1 MGDYLIDDAHLVK
14 TREWFEKCKEV
25 VAGGESSYA
34 RLIGTRPI
42 VMAGGEGPCFY
53 DVDGN
58 RYIDWCIGY
67 GPMIFGHRPKAIVDA
82 VVEQITERGMLYT
95 FPHELDYEVGRKI
108 AQAVPG
114 IEQVRFANSGSEAT
128 QAAIRLARGYTG
140 KEKILKWEGSYN
152 GFLDCHAYSHV
163 PALEAAGPEKFP
175 RTLPSL
181 AGIPRAFEDTVI
193 VGCFNDLDSAETLI
207 KRHAHELAAVLS
219 EPILADA
226 GIIPPEPGFLEGLR
240 RLCDEND
247 VLLIFDEIITGFRVS
262 LGGAQERYGVI
273 PDITCVAKA
282 VGAGTPGAAAFGA
295 SREIMKI
302 EADNVVLHGGTYSA
316 NPLTLAGMNAALDIL
331 IDDRERVYGHL
342 NEHRRRDGG
351 RHERH
356 LRGAG
361 RARLDQSGRAHVAGL
376 LRPRGARDAIPSG
389 PRQRHALLRHA
400 AGRVPGARRVLPQL
414 QLRALLRMPGASTG
428 RRGREPRRHR
438 DGHED
443 REGAAGSAAR
453 RGVMPGPAP
462 SPS

>member
-1 MGDYLIDDAHLVK
+1 MNDHLIDDAHLVK
-14 TREWFEKCKEV
+14 TREWFEKCQEV

-58 RYIDWCIGY
+58 RYVDWCLGY

-82 VVEQITERGMLYT
+82 IVEQLTERGMLYT

-140 KEKILKWEGSYN
+140 KDKILKWEGSYN
-152 GFLDCHAYSHV
+152 GFLDCHAFSHF
-163 PALEAAGPEKFP
+163 PALDAAGPEKFP

-181 AGIPRAFEDTVI
+181 AGIPRAVEATVI

-240 RLCDEND
+240 RICDEND
-247 VLLIFDEIITGFRVS
+247 VLLIFDEIITGFRVA

-295 SREIMKI
+295 SREIMQV
-302 EADNVVLHGGTYSA
+302 ETDNVVLHGGTYSA

-331 IDDRERVYGHL
+331 IDDRDRVYGHL
-342 NEHRRRDGG
+342 NTIADAMVDGM
-351 RHERH
+351 
-356 LRGAG
+356 
-361 RARLDQSGRAHVAGL
+361 RAIFAEQGVPAWISQV
-376 LRPRGARDAIPSG
+376 G
-389 PRQRHALLRHA
+389 PMWQ
-400 AGRVPGARRVLPQL
+400 VFF
-414 QLRALLRMPGASTG
+414 
-428 RRGREPRRHR
+428 
-438 DGHED
+438 GHEEPVTRYRQARASD
-443 REGAAGSAAR
+443 TRFFEHLQRECQA
-453 RGVMPGPAP
+453 RGVYFHNFNFERFFASLAHTQAEVDESLNVIETATKVVAERLGALPAGV
-462 SPS
+462 

>member
-1 MGDYLIDDAHLVK
+1 MGDYLIEDSHLTK
-14 TREWFEKCKEV
+14 TREWFAKCQEV

-42 VMAGGEGPCFY
+42 VMEKGEGPCFY

-82 VVEQITERGMLYT
+82 IVKQITEHGTLYT

-108 AQAVPG
+108 AACVPG

-128 QAAIRLARGYTG
+128 QAAMRLARGYTG
-140 KEKILKWEGSYN
+140 KDKILKWEGSYN
-152 GFLDCHAYSHV
+152 GFLDCHAFSHV
-163 PALEAAGPEKFP
+163 PALGAAGSEKYP

-181 AGIPRAFEDTVI
+181 AGIPKAVEETIV

-207 KRHAHELAAVLS
+207 KRHKDELAAVLS

-282 VGAGTPGAAAFGA
+282 VGGGTPGAAAFGA
-295 SREIMKI
+295 SRELMQV

-316 NPLTLAGMNAALDIL
+316 NPMTLAGMNAALDIL
-331 IDDRERVYGHL
+331 MGDTEGVYGHL
-342 NEHRRRDGG
+342 NKIADAMVDGTRRIFAENGVPAYVSQVGPMWQVFFGHEEPVTRYRQARASDTRFFEHWQAECQTRGVYF
-351 RHERH
+351 HNFNFERFF
-356 LRGAG
+356 
-361 RARLDQSGRAHVAGL
+361 
-376 LRPRGARDAIPSG
+376 
-389 PRQRHALLRHA
+389 
-400 AGRVPGARRVLPQL
+400 
-414 QLRALLRMPGASTG
+414 ASTAHTKT
-428 RRGREPRRHR
+428 EV
-438 DGHED
+438 D
-443 REGAAGSAAR
+443 RSLEVIAEATRIVKNRLGDLPAG
-453 RGVMPGPAP
+453 V
-462 SPS
+462 

>member
-1 MGDYLIDDAHLVK
+1 MSDYLIDDSHLVK
-14 TREWFEKCKEV
+14 TRELFEKCKEV

-42 VMAGGEGPCFY
+42 VMDHGEGPCFY

-82 VVEQITERGMLYT
+82 VVKQITEGGMLYT

-181 AGIPRAFEDTVI
+181 AGIPRAFEDTV
-193 VGCFNDLDSAETLI
+193 VVACFNDLDSAETLI
-207 KRHAHELAAVLS
+207 KRHAHELAAVLA

-226 GIIPPEPGFLEGLR
+226 GIIPPEPGFLQGLR
-240 RLCDEND
+240 RICDENG

-262 LGGAQERYGVI
+262 LGGAQELYGVT

-282 VGAGTPGAAAFGA
+282 VGGGTPGAAAFGA
-295 SREIMKI
+295 SKEIMQI

-316 NPLTLAGMNAALDIL
+316 NPFTLAGMNATLDIL

-342 NEHRRRDGG
+342 NAIAGGMVDGMNG
-351 RHERH
+351 IFAEQGVAAWINRVGPMWQVFFGQEGPVTRY
-356 LRGAG
+356 RQA
-361 RARLDQSGRAHVAGL
+361 RASDTRFFG
-376 LRPRGARDAIPSG
+376 I
-389 PRQRHALLRHA
+389 
-400 AGRVPGARRVLPQL
+400 L
-414 QLRALLRMPGASTG
+414 QAECQA
-428 RRGREPRRHR
+428 
-438 DGHED
+438 
-443 REGAAGSAAR
+443 
-453 RGVMPGPAP
+453 RGVYFHNFNFERFFACLAHTQAEVDESLNVIETATRIVKERLSALPVGV
-462 SPS
+462 